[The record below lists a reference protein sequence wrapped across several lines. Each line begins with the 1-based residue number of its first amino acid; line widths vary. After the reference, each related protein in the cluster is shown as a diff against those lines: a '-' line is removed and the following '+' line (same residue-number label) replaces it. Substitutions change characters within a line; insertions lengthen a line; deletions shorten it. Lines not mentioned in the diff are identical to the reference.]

1 MQNFDYIIIGSG
13 PAALASAQYAARAGL
28 NTLVIEGDAPGGQ
41 VTQIADLENYPGV
54 FPMVNGT
61 DFIMNMKEQAKAFG
75 ATFVSSRA
83 LSVDKPGALFSVKT
97 KSEEYQAKC
106 VCLAT
111 GAVHKDLGCKGEKE
125 FAGRGVSYC
134 AVCDGPF
141 FRNKK
146 IYVVGGGDSACSEA
160 IYLATL
166 SSDVSIIHRRD
177 TFRAQKAVVE
187 KMLAAGVKP
196 VYNTVIE
203 EIDGGMKVEKLI
215 LKNTQTGEKSEV
227 AADAVFIFAGM
238 APASDLVDMLK
249 KDEAGYIVTDEKMQ
263 TMIPGLF
270 VAGDV
275 RAKTFRQI
283 VTAVSDGAIAANSA
297 AEMIHNS

>member
-75 ATFVSSRA
+75 AAFVSSRA
-83 LSVDKPGALFSVKT
+83 LSVDKLGALFSVKT

-125 FAGRGVSYC
+125 F
-134 AVCDGPF
+134 D
-141 FRNKK
+141 
-146 IYVVGGGDSACSEA
+146 DD
-160 IYLATL
+160 
-166 SSDVSIIHRRD
+166 DV
-177 TFRAQKAVVE
+177 
-187 KMLAAGVKP
+187 
-196 VYNTVIE
+196 
-203 EIDGGMKVEKLI
+203 
-215 LKNTQTGEKSEV
+215 
-227 AADAVFIFAGM
+227 
-238 APASDLVDMLK
+238 
-249 KDEAGYIVTDEKMQ
+249 DEKKSHALGA
-263 TMIPGLF
+263 PG
-270 VAGDV
+270 AGN
-275 RAKTFRQI
+275 F
-283 VTAVSDGAIAANSA
+283 
-297 AEMIHNS
+297 HNFHSFLLISNYF